1 MKALSSRCFRGAV
14 WSLAALLSLAAC
26 RGSADG
32 EAVPAAASTAAPE
45 VEECS
50 WCPAP
55 ADPDGAGGDGGQAAS
70 PPPDLMDLLAAAAS
84 GTPFA
89 GLTEEELLADIEE
102 VCGAWEPG
110 ASSEAAA
117 ARTARTRAGL
127 LGAAESAPG
136 VDSYLQLLQTGAAR
150 RCPSGAAG

>member
-1 MKALSSRCFRGAV
+1 
-14 WSLAALLSLAAC
+14 
-26 RGSADG
+26 
-32 EAVPAAASTAAPE
+32 
-45 VEECS
+45 
-50 WCPAP
+50 
-55 ADPDGAGGDGGQAAS
+55 
-70 PPPDLMDLLAAAAS
+70 MDLLAAEAS

-117 ARTARTRAGL
+117 SRTARTRADL

-136 VDSYLQLLQTGAAR
+136 VDSYLQLLQTGAGR